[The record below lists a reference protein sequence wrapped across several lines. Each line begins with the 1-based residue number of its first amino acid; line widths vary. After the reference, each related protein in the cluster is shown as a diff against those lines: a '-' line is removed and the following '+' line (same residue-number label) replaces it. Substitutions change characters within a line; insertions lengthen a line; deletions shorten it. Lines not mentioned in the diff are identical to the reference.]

1 MPNPIVPELVRRLK
15 IYSLCIEIQK
25 AEEDSVNH
33 VKICY
38 FRVKIFIE
46 RLVEI
51 NFSNIFKLKMLSL
64 LYAY

>member
-1 MPNPIVPELVRRLK
+1 MPNAMVPELVRHLK

-25 AEEDSVNH
+25 AEDSANH

-38 FRVKIFIE
+38 FCVKIFIE